1 MPMCPDASVT
11 QWIDRLKAGDP
22 DAAQKLWER
31 YFRRL
36 VGLARK
42 RLRAAPRR
50 AADEEDVAL
59 SAFDSFC
66 RGAEQDRFPQLHDRL
81 DLWQLLVLVT
91 ARKAVDLAQH
101 ERRQKR
107 GGGGVLDEAALPGPA
122 HSSADGAAL
131 EQIAGPE
138 PTPAFAAQVAEEY
151 GRLPLAREV
160 EAAYQRFESAWR
172 AGRRPPIE
180 DYLGSLP
187 GPARAVLLRELLELE
202 VAGRRRAG
210 ETVPPEDYRQR
221 FPEHAAL
228 IGSVFRE

>member
-1 MPMCPDASVT
+1 MRPDASVT

-42 RLRAAPRR
+42 KLRAAPRR

-81 DLWQLLVLVT
+81 DLWQLLVLLT
-91 ARKAVDLAQH
+91 ARKAFDLAQH

-107 GGGGVLDEAALPGPA
+107 GGGAVLDEAALPGPA
-122 HSSADGAAL
+122 DSSAQEAAL
-131 EQIAGPE
+131 EQIEGPE
-138 PTPAFAAQVAEEY
+138 PTPAFAAQVAEEC
-151 GRLPLAREV
+151 
-160 EAAYQRFESAWR
+160 
-172 AGRRPPIE
+172 RR
-180 DYLGSLP
+180 
-187 GPARAVLLRELLELE
+187 LLERLDSPE
-202 VAGRRRAG
+202 LRSVAMHKVEGYGNEEIAAQLGCGLRTVERRLR
-210 ETVPPEDYRQR
+210 
-221 FPEHAAL
+221 L
-228 IGSVFRE
+228 IRSIWEQEGVS

>member
-1 MPMCPDASVT
+1 MPMRPDASVT
-11 QWIDRLKAGDP
+11 QWIDGLKAGDP

-36 VGLARK
+36 VGLAK
-42 RLRAAPRR
+42 KKLRAAPRC

-66 RGAEQDRFPQLHDRL
+66 RGAGQDRFPQLHDRL
-81 DLWQLLVLVT
+81 DLWQLLVLLT

-122 HSSADGAAL
+122 RSSAQGAAL
-131 EQIAGPE
+131 EQIEGPE

-151 GRLPLAREV
+151 GRLLERLDSPELRSVAMHKVEGYGNEEIAARLGCGLRTV
-160 EAAYQRFESAWR
+160 E
-172 AGRRPPIE
+172 RR
-180 DYLGSLP
+180 
-187 GPARAVLLRELLELE
+187 LR
-202 VAGRRRAG
+202 
-210 ETVPPEDYRQR
+210 
-221 FPEHAAL
+221 L
-228 IGSVFRE
+228 IRGIWEQEGAS

>member
-1 MPMCPDASVT
+1 MRPDASVT

-36 VGLARK
+36 VGLAK
-42 RLRAAPRR
+42 KKLRAAPRR

-81 DLWQLLVLVT
+81 DLWQLLVLLT
-91 ARKAVDLAQH
+91 ARKAFDLAQH

-107 GGGGVLDEAALPGPA
+107 GGGGVLDEAALPVPARSSARGPA
-122 HSSADGAAL
+122 LD
-131 EQIAGPE
+131 QIEGPE

-151 GRLPLAREV
+151 GRLLERLDSPELRSVAMHKV
-160 EAAYQRFESAWR
+160 EGYGNEEIAAQLGCGLRTVE
-172 AGRRPPIE
+172 RR
-180 DYLGSLP
+180 
-187 GPARAVLLRELLELE
+187 LRLIRGIWEQEG
-202 VAGRRRAG
+202 VA
-210 ETVPPEDYRQR
+210 
-221 FPEHAAL
+221 
-228 IGSVFRE
+228 

>member
-1 MPMCPDASVT
+1 MRPDASVT
-11 QWIDRLKAGDP
+11 QWIDGLKAGDP

-36 VGLARK
+36 VGLAK
-42 RLRAAPRR
+42 KKLRAAPRR

-66 RGAEQDRFPQLHDRL
+66 RGAGQDRFPQLHDRL

-107 GGGGVLDEAALPGPA
+107 GGGGVLDEAAMPGPTR
-122 HSSADGAAL
+122 SSAQGAAL
-131 EQIAGPE
+131 EQIEGPE

-151 GRLPLAREV
+151 GRLLERLDSPELRSVAMHKVEGYDNEEIAARLGCGLRTV
-160 EAAYQRFESAWR
+160 E
-172 AGRRPPIE
+172 RR
-180 DYLGSLP
+180 
-187 GPARAVLLRELLELE
+187 LR
-202 VAGRRRAG
+202 
-210 ETVPPEDYRQR
+210 
-221 FPEHAAL
+221 L
-228 IGSVFRE
+228 IRSIWEQEGAS

>member
-1 MPMCPDASVT
+1 MRPDASVT

-22 DAAQKLWER
+22 GAAQKLWER

-42 RLRAAPRR
+42 KLRAAPRR

-81 DLWQLLVLVT
+81 DLWQLLVLLT
-91 ARKAVDLAQH
+91 ARKAFDLAQR

-107 GGGGVLDEAALPGPA
+107 GGGAVLDEAALPGPA
-122 HSSADGAAL
+122 GSSAREAAL
-131 EQIAGPE
+131 DRIEGPE

-151 GRLPLAREV
+151 GRLLERLDSPEL
-160 EAAYQRFESAWR
+160 
-172 AGRRPPIE
+172 
-180 DYLGSLP
+180 
-187 GPARAVLLRELLELE
+187 RAVAMLKVEGYGNEEIASQLGCGLRTVE
-202 VAGRRRAG
+202 RRLR
-210 ETVPPEDYRQR
+210 
-221 FPEHAAL
+221 L
-228 IGSVFRE
+228 IRGIWEQEGAS